1 MPSRPMTARASPT
14 WYDHTGP
21 VGASIGAMSDCPTGH
36 TLHGP
41 FTNQTSMLYQ
51 ASPAGTGSWPSPTP
65 AGHGPPNLRW
75 AGVSTTASP
84 CTAIG
89 SRKTKRTSCSPGPG
103 RRGERGP
110 IWPSR
115 RPGGPG
121 GGWSCV
127 TQKNSTSRPTGPTK
141 WSRCWATISRSGRV
155 RPDPEDG
162 AVGQGGG
169 ILFPIQ
175 WPEPFG
181 LVMTEAMV
189 CGTPVMPGATARSQ
203 R

>member
-1 MPSRPMTARASPT
+1 MPSRPVTARASPT

-41 FTNQTSMLYQ
+41 FTDQTSMLYQ

-103 RRGERGP
+103 RRGEGAPSGHRGGP
-110 IWPSR
+110 AGRAAAGHVSHKKPAR
-115 RPGGPG
+115 ADLLGRPGGAAAGRRYRGPG
-121 GGWSCV
+121 ECDQ
-127 TQKNSTSRPTGPTK
+127 TQKTALLARAAG
-141 WSRCWATISRSGRV
+141 CCSRSS
-155 RPDPEDG
+155 
-162 AVGQGGG
+162 GQS
-169 ILFPIQ
+169 
-175 WPEPFG
+175 
-181 LVMTEAMV
+181 
-189 CGTPVMPGATARSQ
+189 RSDW
-203 R
+203 